1 MFLVT
6 GAHMT
11 GRRRHQRFAVSSLV
25 TGVLEVLEDVAMES
39 GDGSQFV
46 ITTRT
51 ARVVGDLVTLH
62 LAGAT
67 GTQCVRVRV
76 VESQLHVVND
86 DVRHRVRLT
95 ALDDASASQ
104 EPDTLAVKS

>member
-1 MFLVT
+1 
-6 GAHMT
+6 MT

-39 GDGSQFV
+39 GDGAQFV

-51 ARVVGDLVTLH
+51 APVVGDQATLH

-67 GTQCVRVRV
+67 GTRSIRVRV
-76 VESQLHVVND
+76 VESQLHVVKD
-86 DVRHRVRLT
+86 DVRHRVRLIRLDEAP
-95 ALDDASASQ
+95 ALPDA
-104 EPDTLAVKS
+104 EKLVVKL